1 MTPCLRP
8 AVHYLFKLG
17 LSGTIVLQ
25 PEMDQGF
32 SIMDFDGVEGAH
44 DTLIRLDCVRLMLF
58 STDTVGHVA
67 MRHRVFI
74 SDSYWTCLKTCF
86 VHTDLKHGSESVVNL
101 FLFL

>member
-58 STDTVGHVA
+58 STDTLDMWPCVTGCLFRTAIGHV
-67 MRHRVFI
+67 
-74 SDSYWTCLKTCF
+74 
-86 VHTDLKHGSESVVNL
+86 
-101 FLFL
+101 